1 MRPSLGSCTACAMPG
16 TTERGRPA
24 TLRGPH
30 RHHPTARMPGRRSAF
45 GLQEVPDPRAGTD
58 AGGAR
63 GPGVTGAGP
72 LRAVSPGAAAD
83 GRPFDLDHILAVAR
97 SVGLD
102 AERLARDMED
112 PALDALIERNAILAN
127 ALGVRGTPVFVIG
140 VVERP
145 LLTLCNA
152 ARSIDYRADR
162 HRTYAPINI
171 HGRPAPTVTGE
182 RTGERAA
189 LPQFTFAASP
199 RVGPISRFMTRSAM
213 PSRSVASRFR
223 MTRVEPD
230 SLASTGNP
238 AAG

>member
-1 MRPSLGSCTACAMPG
+1 MPG
-16 TTERGRPA
+16 TINRAHLA

-30 RHHPTARMPGRRSAF
+30 PHRPTARMPERRSGS
-45 GLQEVPDPRAGTD
+45 GLQGVTDPRVGI
-58 AGGAR
+58 GGGVSR
-63 GPGVTGAGP
+63 GAGVTGAGP
-72 LRAVSPGAAAD
+72 VRAVSLGAAAG

-102 AERLARDMED
+102 AERLARDMEA
-112 PALDALIERNAILAN
+112 PALDALIARNAILAN

-152 ARSIDYRADR
+152 ARSIDYRADW

-213 PSRSVASRFR
+213 PSRSVGSRFR